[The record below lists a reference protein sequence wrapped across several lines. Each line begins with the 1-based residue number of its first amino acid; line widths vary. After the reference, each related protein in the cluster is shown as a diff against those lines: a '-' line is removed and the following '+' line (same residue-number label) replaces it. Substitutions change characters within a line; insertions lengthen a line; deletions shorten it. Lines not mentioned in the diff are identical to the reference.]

1 MSPDNTQNTGTPSSA
16 NKPDL
21 KTGPEINPE
30 IKYENLAEE
39 AFVGVYI
46 VQDGKFVYAN
56 PHMADIFG
64 YTLDEFVNKLG
75 PVDVIHPEDFPHIH
89 EKSKKRLIGEILR
102 EYYQFRGIKKG
113 GEVIYVEVYGSR
125 IQFSGRP
132 AVTGVLNDISGRVK
146 AEEALRQELQRKKD
160 FINVASHELRTPL
173 QTILGFLDVML
184 AFPDKYG
191 LNEEAKRHQGLMI
204 ESAKREEKIV
214 NRMLEY
220 SILNVEGEDIRP
232 EHRRFF
238 PYNVIEVILNTKHLK
253 SEAEFELGVSK
264 DLTIESDVDFFYN
277 IMGEFCSNAVQYSS
291 PPRKIRIS
299 SHQDG
304 DNVVFSVT
312 DNGIGMNEEVLQAIF
327 TPFFIGDG
335 THLSRK
341 YGRLGLGLPIAKRMA
356 VLLGGNIIVKSE
368 VKKGST
374 FTLIL
379 PKCSGGK
386 TKS

>member
-1 MSPDNTQNTGTPSSA
+1 MSPKSAQNTGNQSSS
-16 NKPDL
+16 NNLD
-21 KTGPEINPE
+21 PEV
-30 IKYENLAEE
+30 KYENLAEE

-56 PHMADIFG
+56 PRMADIFG

-89 EKSKKRLIGEILR
+89 EKSKKRLIGEIER

-125 IQFSGRP
+125 TQFSGKP
-132 AVTGVLNDISGRVK
+132 AVTGVINDISERVK
-146 AEEALRQELQRKKD
+146 AEEALRLELQRKKD

-173 QTILGFLDVML
+173 QTILGFLDLML

-232 EHRRFF
+232 EHRRFS
-238 PYNVIEVILNTKHLK
+238 PYNVVEVILNSKHLK
-253 SEAEFELGVSK
+253 SEAEFELDISR

-277 IMGEFCSNAVQYSS
+277 IMGEFCSNAVQYSN

-312 DNGIGMNEEVLQAIF
+312 DNGIGMNKEVLQAIF

-335 THLSRK
+335 TRLSRK

-356 VLLGGNIIVKSE
+356 VLLGGNITAESE
-368 VKKGST
+368 GGKGST
-374 FTLIL
+374 FTLVL
-379 PKCSGGK
+379 PKGSGGQ
-386 TKS
+386 TNS